1 MLDVDIAIVGA
12 GSAGLTLA
20 LLLSELPLK
29 LAVLDKAAAPTPGK
43 APSLQRVSAL
53 NQASRR
59 VLEQL
64 GAWQQL
70 SCKADFLKMEV
81 WEADSFARISFDAT
95 EQQVDAL
102 GYLVDNEELRQAL
115 YQQLCSKPNVRCVF
129 DCQISSINAGEEQSL
144 LTLQQQ
150 GPVLCKLLVAA
161 DGANSF
167 VRQKLHMPVTFW
179 DYDHQALVCQID
191 AEHPHQQCARQVF
204 LADGPLAL
212 LPLAQPNQLSI
223 VWSVPPEQA
232 AALMAL
238 PEHEFNKAL
247 TVASGSVLGHLSRR
261 SDLSGHPLRMRYASE
276 WLLNKV
282 VLVADAAHTI
292 HPLAGQ
298 GMNLGLMDVVA
309 LAELISEQF
318 AARKPLHEERL
329 LRRYERWR
337 KAEAQSLI
345 LVMEAFKRG
354 FTVQNPVLKLA
365 RGLGMRLVDRL
376 SPLKQQIMAA
386 ALGNSGDL
394 PKRAKPDYVQ
404 PR

>member
-1 MLDVDIAIVGA
+1 MLDLDIAIVGA

-29 LAVLDKAAAPTPGK
+29 IAVLDKGDAPVAGA

-59 VLEQL
+59 VLQQL

-70 SCKADFLKMEV
+70 SSKAGFQKMEV
-81 WEADSFARISFDAT
+81 WEADSFARIAFDAAG
-95 EQQVDAL
+95 QQVDAL
-102 GYLVDNEELRQAL
+102 GYLVDNEELRQCL
-115 YQQLCSKPNVRCVF
+115 FQQLADKANVRCLF
-129 DCQISSINAGEEQSL
+129 NCQIDSINAGEEQTLLSL
-144 LTLQQQ
+144 SGQ

-167 VRQKLHMPVTFW
+167 VRQQLKMPIAFW
-179 DYDHQALVCQID
+179 DYDHQALVCQIHST
-191 AEHPHQQCARQVF
+191 EPHGQCARQVF
-204 LADGPLAL
+204 LKDGPLAL
-212 LPLAQPNQLSI
+212 LPLADSHLLSI

-232 AALMAL
+232 EQLLALSEA
-238 PEHEFNKAL
+238 EFNKAL
-247 TVASGSVLGHLSRR
+247 TVASGNALGVLSRASVLSA
-261 SDLSGHPLRMRYASE
+261 HPLKMRYASE

-309 LAELISEQF
+309 LAELISEQVL
-318 AARKPLHEERL
+318 ARKPLQEERL
-329 LRRYERWR
+329 LRRFERWR
-337 KAEAQSLI
+337 KAEAQTLI
-345 LVMEAFKRG
+345 VAMEAFKRG
-354 FTVQNPVLKLA
+354 FGSANPALKLV
-365 RGLGMRLVDRL
+365 RGLGMRLVDKAG
-376 SPLKQQIMAA
+376 PLKKSIMAA

-394 PKRAKPDYVQ
+394 PKRARPEFTPD
-404 PR
+404 

>member
-1 MLDVDIAIVGA
+1 MLDLDIAIVGA

-29 LAVLDKAAAPTPGK
+29 IALLDKGDAPQIGA

-59 VLEQL
+59 VLQQL

-70 SCKADFLKMEV
+70 SSKAGFQKMEV
-81 WEADSFARISFDAT
+81 WEADSFARIAFDAA

-102 GYLVDNEELRQAL
+102 GYLVDNEELRQCL
-115 YQQLCSKPNVRCVF
+115 FQQLADKANVRGLF
-129 DCQISSINAGEEQSL
+129 NCQIDSINAGEEQTLLSL
-144 LTLQQQ
+144 SGQ

-167 VRQKLHMPVTFW
+167 VRQQLNMPIAFW
-179 DYDHQALVCQID
+179 DYDHQALVCQIRST
-191 AEHPHQQCARQVF
+191 EPHGQCARQVF
-204 LADGPLAL
+204 LPHGPLAL
-212 LPLAQPNQLSI
+212 LPLADPHLLSI

-232 AALMAL
+232 AELLALTEAD
-238 PEHEFNKAL
+238 FNKAL
-247 TVASGSVLGHLSRR
+247 TVASGNVLGLLSRA
-261 SDLSGHPLRMRYASE
+261 SALSAHPLKMRYASE

-309 LAELISEQF
+309 LAELISEQLKV
-318 AARKPLHEERL
+318 RKPLHEERL

-337 KAEAQSLI
+337 KAEAQTLI
-345 LVMEAFKRG
+345 VAMEAFKRG
-354 FTVQNPVLKLA
+354 FGSSHPALKLV
-365 RGLGMRLVDRL
+365 RGLGMRLIDKAG
-376 SPLKQQIMAA
+376 PLKKSIMAA

-394 PKRAKPDYVQ
+394 PKRARPEFTTD
-404 PR
+404 